1 MIIIIG
7 FVLLVVLLVVGVPV
21 LYCFAAVTI
30 LLATVLGY
38 TPLGLFPTMYGKLAN
53 VVLLSIPLFIMA
65 GGVMGKGRIGDTLVD
80 LIETIFFRVKGCLAL
95 VTTASCAVFGSI
107 CGSGAATLSCIG
119 SIMLPKMRER
129 KYPMEFAAAIACCSA
144 PIGMLIPPSSI
155 QIVVAWAANLSV
167 LACFL
172 STVIPGIILTV
183 LLCATS
189 YFILRKNP
197 DIATCVAAG
206 QVISF
211 KDKRSYF
218 KLLGNR
224 TKDAIPALL
233 MPVIILGGIYGGIMT
248 PTEAAAVSVFYA
260 IPVAVFVYKGI
271 KMIEVKDVLID
282 TANTTG
288 IVMVMVVMTMVM
300 GQILTMENVPGMML
314 DFVTNISQG
323 NKMVVLIMINVFLV
337 AIGMIMDDTCAT
349 MLCTPLLMPLAIS
362 FGISPYQMAAI
373 LGVNLGMG
381 NVTPPT
387 APFLYMASQMA
398 NVNSAKVIKYVLIL
412 ILCAYIPTLIL
423 TSYIP
428 EISTF
433 LPQLILGDKIVMR

>member
-1 MIIIIG
+1 MIMVIG
-7 FVLLVVLLVVGVPV
+7 FVLLVMLLIIGIPV

-30 LLATVLGY
+30 FFAMFLGY
-38 TPLGLFPTMYGKLAN
+38 TPMALFPTMYGKLSN

-65 GGVMGKGRIGDTLVD
+65 GGVMEHGRIGDSLVN
-80 LIETIFFRVKGCLAL
+80 LIETILFKIKGSLAL
-95 VTTASCAVFGSI
+95 VTTVASAVFGSI

-119 SIMLPKMRER
+119 SIMLPKMRDR
-129 KYPMEFAAAIACCSA
+129 KYPMEFVAAIACCSA
-144 PIGMLIPPSSI
+144 PLGMLIPPSAI
-155 QIVVAWAANLSV
+155 QIVVAWSANLSV

-172 STVIPGIILTV
+172 STVIPGIILTI
-183 LLCATS
+183 LLCITS

-197 DIATCVAAG
+197 DILTGVVAG
-206 QVISF
+206 ETIDF
-211 KDKRSYF
+211 HDKKAYF

-224 TKDAIPALL
+224 TKNAIPALF
-233 MPVIILGGIYGGIMT
+233 MPVLILGGIYGGIMT

-260 IPVAVFVYKGI
+260 IPVSVFVYKGMKI
-271 KMIEVKDVLID
+271 TEVKEVLVD

-288 IVMVMVVMTMVM
+288 VVMIMVAMTMIM
-300 GQILTMENVPGMML
+300 GQILIMENLPGMML
-314 DFVTNISQG
+314 DFVTDVSQG
-323 NKMVVLIMINVFLV
+323 NKIIVLIMINVFLI

-349 MLCTPLLMPLAIS
+349 MLCTPLLMPLAKS

-387 APFLYMASQMA
+387 APYLYLASQMA

-412 ILCAYIPTLIL
+412 IIFAYIPTLLLI
-423 TSYIP
+423 SYIP
-428 EISTF
+428 TLSTF
-433 LPQLILGDKIVMR
+433 LPKLILGGKIM